1 MRIILFICNVF
12 CILNVLGCTHKNDS
26 TSLLQKADMSLSSDS
41 VKKNHK
47 SIVLHLM
54 NSDTITL
61 PAGIVDVVII
71 NNTDSVY
78 TTGTYYRIERF
89 EDEEWIEI
97 PRKYGSF
104 EDIGYIIKPN
114 GGKRI
119 FTINLQNVKYDYKK
133 GLYRI
138 CKRVSKGKNKHYIYC
153 TFCIM

>member
-12 CILNVLGCTHKNDS
+12 CILIALSCIHKNDS
-26 TSLLQKADMSLSSDS
+26 TSLQKVDMNCSSDS
-41 VKKNHK
+41 VKKSNK
-47 SIVLHLM
+47 SIVLQLI

-61 PAGIVDVVII
+61 PAGKVDVVMI

-89 EDEEWIEI
+89 EDKEWIEI

-119 FTINLQNVKYDYKK
+119 FTINLKNVKHTYQK
-133 GLYRI
+133 GVYRI
-138 CKRVSKGKNKHYIYC
+138 SKRVSKGKNKYYIYC
-153 TFCIM
+153 TFYVR